1 MSGQLRADL
10 GGGMWKSEQRFRPA
24 LTMDLLGSLAPL
36 GIRQPASYGSC
47 YHALAESVPKVT
59 HTINNIFAWWPGG
72 PWQEAKAT
80 GTFLGK
86 HYRYDLCS
94 AYRWAATLGLPDTK
108 TFRVWKS
115 HKDPRSVNGLWVV
128 ALHQTDA
135 NRVPALLAGPGPVV
149 VSSED
154 LRLYDITPARIY
166 RGVTW
171 SESLPGDFVEKTLA
185 QLPCAKQSGRAYWG
199 RWITRDRLTC
209 RTANNEWSLPNF
221 ATNFVWGF
229 LIIARVRAR
238 VWQVSKQ
245 ALHVYV
251 DEVIVPHEIET
262 GGNIGDWHLKET
274 YEHGVDVRGTGW
286 LGTTSGATIMHTG
299 HPHSQRLVS

>member
-10 GGGMWKSEQRFRPA
+10 GGGMWKCESRFRPA
-24 LTMDLLGSLAPL
+24 LTMELLGELGQL

-47 YHALAESVPKVT
+47 YHALAENPRVS
-59 HTINNIFAWWPGG
+59 HTVNQIFAWWPGG
-72 PWQEAKAT
+72 PWQEARST
-80 GTFLGK
+80 GKFYGK

-94 AYRWAATLGLPDTK
+94 AYRWAATLGLPDTE
-108 TFRVWKS
+108 TLRAWKS
-115 HKDPRSVNGLWVV
+115 HPDPRAVEGLWVV
-128 ALHQTDA
+128 ALRQMDA

-154 LRLYDITPARIY
+154 MRVYDIQPARIY

-171 SESLPGDFVEKTLA
+171 TATLPNGFVEETLA
-185 QLPCAKQSGRAYWG
+185 KLPCAKQSGRAYWG

-209 RTANNEWSLPNF
+209 KTANNQWSLPNL

-229 LIIARVRAR
+229 LIIARVRSR
-238 VWQVSKQ
+238 VWQVSRQ

-262 GGNIGDWHLKET
+262 GPNIGDWHLKET
-274 YEHGVDVRGTGW
+274 FENGVDVRGTGW
-286 LGTTSGATIMHTG
+286 LGTVGGSTIMHTG
-299 HPHSQRLVS
+299 FPHSQRLAS